1 MTEEISPKPTAFR
14 PIAPSLSNMS
24 PSLISSIELKKRN
37 WNDSTESMPTQE
49 GGDHHS
55 RRKEQNRAA
64 QRAFRERKEKY
75 VKELEDKIGMI
86 CAAHASEVEKLKK
99 ENQELRSLLEAQKA
113 PESSIVCVRDKT
125 GISFCER
132 LKEEVCSNAYNQ
144 LLTEPLFDSQGYLNE
159 AVTEHPVPIVTSM
172 MRRSRIFDQM
182 EQSLSKSLTEN
193 DSEEL
198 LDSADDLISCSELWK
213 KLQRNPLFD
222 KFDIDELCAQLKSK
236 AMCSQSGPVFS
247 EREVKDILK
256 SIEEKTRIQDDQV
269 KS

>member
-1 MTEEISPKPTAFR
+1 
-14 PIAPSLSNMS
+14 MS
-24 PSLISSIELKKRN
+24 PSLMSSIELKKRN
-37 WNDSTESMPTQE
+37 WNDSIESMPTQGNLFYPSCKWKREGRRRRKEKKKQRERELNMFLIE

-99 ENQELRSLLEAQKA
+99 ENQELQSLLEAQKA
-113 PESSIVCVRDKT
+113 PESPVVCVRDKT

-159 AVTEHPVPIVTSM
+159 TVTEHPVPIVTSM

-182 EQSLSKSLTEN
+182 EQSLSKS
-193 DSEEL
+193 
-198 LDSADDLISCSELWK
+198 
-213 KLQRNPLFD
+213 
-222 KFDIDELCAQLKSK
+222 
-236 AMCSQSGPVFS
+236 
-247 EREVKDILK
+247 
-256 SIEEKTRIQDDQV
+256 
-269 KS
+269 